1 MGATAVTTD
10 GGLDLIFVTHS
21 TSTDNEAGIA
31 SGWSDPGLSPTGEE
45 QARQLGTRL
54 AEAPLDLVVSSDL
67 RRAVRTADL
76 AFEGREVEVIVDE
89 RLRECSYGDL
99 DGASADAVDA
109 IRLDCIDT
117 PFPGGESYREAT
129 ERHRSLL
136 DELLDEIPGATI
148 LLIGHRATHHALE
161 HLCSGV
167 ALEDT
172 LRAPYA
178 WQPDWRYRYDR
189 RV

>member
-1 MGATAVTTD
+1 MTPPA
-10 GGLDLIFVTHS
+10 GLDVIFVTHS

-45 QARQLGTRL
+45 QARELGARL
-54 AEAPLDLVVSSDL
+54 AEVTLDLVVSSDL

-99 DGASADAVDA
+99 DGASVEEVDA
-109 IRLDCIDT
+109 IRLDCIET

-136 DELLDEIPGATI
+136 DELAEEQPGATI

-167 ALEDT
+167 ALEET
-172 LRAPYA
+172 LRAPYE
-178 WQPDWRYRYDR
+178 WQPEWRYRYDR